1 LRPKQ
6 LCEVCGL
13 RDKFILQY
21 HHMIPQCDPR
31 CTNSDGNI
39 AILCPNCHVLTH
51 AGEIYFIG
59 VYLTSDGI
67 MPIWFTKDEEPSVA
81 REYWIIKDN
90 PLVKTLKGD
99 VED

>member
-1 LRPKQ
+1 
-6 LCEVCGL
+6 
-13 RDKFILQY
+13 
-21 HHMIPQCDPR
+21 MIPQCDPR